1 MADLFL
7 HYGRM
12 GLMAAPVL
20 AVLLALLP
28 RLRRRYRAQ
37 GRCVLWLLLTLWL
50 LCPVLPELPQAPVQ
64 VPLPAVLV
72 QPTADAA
79 DPAAADPTAAAP
91 DPAGQGAAP
100 AMTLTPLTVLTAV
113 WAAGGAALLA
123 WELGRYARF
132 RHRVRRTAVPLA
144 GEPGVYV
151 SPAVPSP
158 VSLGLLRPMIVL
170 PTAELDP
177 AVREDILRHER
188 AHLRRGDLWT
198 KRLLLLARA
207 VHWYDPLVHW
217 MARAA
222 AGDMELAS
230 DDLALRGADRAAR
243 RRYAE
248 TVYAGLAASQ
258 HRDALTTSF
267 QGGKDIMERR
277 FTEILGFGP
286 QKKGRAVVALA
297 VACVLALTGLVGC
310 SQYVTPALIG
320 ENDPEV
326 GEPAAVPVD
335 PSSIGTRQGRTAML
349 TRAVE
354 LADAYFLAMDSDGND
369 VVLRYEDPYPLNA
382 QTVWVLEERD
392 GRYLVAQPTLD
403 APCYVNGWVERD
415 AVSFDPALIA
425 QGEFVE
431 LTDATLYEDR
441 GETVAEEHVDGLASI
456 EARDGDWTKV
466 YLPGGQEGWVATDA
480 LSWDIDQQV
489 RCLEE

>member
-28 RLRRRYRAQ
+28 HLRRWYRAQ

-72 QPTADAA
+72 QPTAA
-79 DPAAADPTAAAP
+79 DPAAVEPAAAEP
-91 DPAGQGAAP
+91 DPATAEQGSAP
-100 AMTLTPLTVLTAV
+100 AMTLTPLTVLPAV
-113 WAAGGAALLA
+113 W
-123 WELGRYARF
+123 
-132 RHRVRRTAVPLA
+132 
-144 GEPGVYV
+144 
-151 SPAVPSP
+151 
-158 VSLGLLRPMIVL
+158 
-170 PTAELDP
+170 
-177 AVREDILRHER
+177 
-188 AHLRRGDLWT
+188 
-198 KRLLLLARA
+198 
-207 VHWYDPLVHW
+207 
-217 MARAA
+217 AA

-248 TVYAGLAASQ
+248 TVYTGLAAGCR
-258 HRDALTTSF
+258 RDALPTSF

-286 QKKGRAVVALA
+286 QKKGRAVVVLA

-310 SQYVTPALIG
+310 TQRIEPS
-320 ENDPEV
+320 DPEA
-326 GEPAAVPVD
+326 GDPAAVPVD
-335 PSSIGTRQGRTAML
+335 PPQIGTRQGRTAML
-349 TRAVE
+349 SRAVE
-354 LADAYFLAMDSDGND
+354 LADAYFLTTDGDGND
-369 VVLRYEDPYPLNA
+369 VVLRYQDPYPLNA

-392 GRYLVAQPTLD
+392 GRYLVAQPALD

-441 GETVAEEHVDGLASI
+441 GETVAEEHVDSLASI

-489 RCLEE
+489 RCLEG

>member
-28 RLRRRYRAQ
+28 HLRRWYRAQ

-72 QPTADAA
+72 QPTAA
-79 DPAAADPTAAAP
+79 DPAAVEPAAAEP
-91 DPAGQGAAP
+91 DPATAEQGSTP
-100 AMTLTPLTVLTAV
+100 AMTLTPLTVLPAV

-132 RHRVRRTAVPLA
+132 RRRVRRTAVPLA

-248 TVYAGLAASQ
+248 TVYAGLAAGCR
-258 HRDALTTSF
+258 RDALTTSF

-286 QKKGRAVVALA
+286 QKKGRAVVVLA

-310 SQYVTPALIG
+310 TQRIESS
-320 ENDPEV
+320 DPEA
-326 GEPAAVPVD
+326 GDPAAVPVD
-335 PSSIGTRQGRTAML
+335 PSQIGTRQGRTAML
-349 TRAVE
+349 SRAVE
-354 LADAYFLAMDSDGND
+354 LADAYFLTTDGDGND
-369 VVLRYEDPYPLNA
+369 VVLRYQDPYPLNA

-392 GRYLVAQPTLD
+392 GRYLVAQPALD

-441 GETVAEEHVDGLASI
+441 GETVAEEHVDSLASI

-489 RCLEE
+489 RCLEG

>member
-1 MADLFL
+1 MTDLFL

-64 VPLPAVLV
+64 VPLPAVLTA
-72 QPTADAA
+72 PTAADPTAAVEPAAAAPDAAA
-79 DPAAADPTAAAP
+79 DPAAA
-91 DPAGQGAAP
+91 GEGSAP
-100 AMTLTPLTVLTAV
+100 AMTLSPLTVLTVV

-132 RHRVRRTAVPLA
+132 RRLVRRTAVPLD

-170 PTAELDP
+170 PTAALDP
-177 AVREDILRHER
+177 AALEDILRHER
-188 AHLRRGDLWT
+188 AHLRRGDLWM

-222 AGDMELAS
+222 AGDMELAR

-277 FTEILGFGP
+277 FTQILGFGP
-286 QKKGRAVVALA
+286 QKKGRAVVVLA

-310 SQYVTPALIG
+310 TQQIQP
-320 ENDPEV
+320 NDPEA
-326 GEPAAVPVD
+326 GDPATVPVD
-335 PSSIGTRQGRTAML
+335 PSQIGTRRGRTAML

-354 LADAYFLAMDSDGND
+354 LEDAYFLTTDSDGND
-369 VVLRYEDPYPLNA
+369 VVLRYQDPYPLNA

-392 GRYLVAQPTLD
+392 GRCLVAQPTLD
-403 APCYVNGWVERD
+403 APCYVNGWVDRD
-415 AVSFDPALIA
+415 AVSFDAAQIA
-425 QGEFVE
+425 QGEFIE

-441 GETVAEEHVDGLASI
+441 GETVAEEHVDGMASI
-456 EARDGDWTKV
+456 EERDGDWTKV
-466 YLPGGQEGWVATDA
+466 YLPGGQEGWVASDA
-480 LSWDIDQQV
+480 FSWDIDQEV

>member
-72 QPTADAA
+72 QPTAA
-79 DPAAADPTAAAP
+79 DPAAVDPAAAEP
-91 DPAGQGAAP
+91 DPAAPEQGSAP
-100 AMTLTPLTVLTAV
+100 AVTVTPLTVLTAV

-177 AVREDILRHER
+177 AVREDVLRHER

-248 TVYAGLAASQ
+248 TVYAGLAAGCR
-258 HRDALTTSF
+258 RDALTTSF

-286 QKKGRAVVALA
+286 QRKGRAVVVLA

-310 SQYVTPALIG
+310 TQRIEPS
-320 ENDPEV
+320 DPEA
-326 GEPAAVPVD
+326 GESAAVPVD

-354 LADAYFLAMDSDGND
+354 LEDAYFLTTDSDGND
-369 VVLRYEDPYPLNA
+369 VVLRYQDPYPLNA

-392 GRYLVAQPTLD
+392 GRCLVAQPTLD

-425 QGEFVE
+425 QGEFIK
-431 LTDATLYEDR
+431 LADATLYEDR

-456 EARDGDWTKV
+456 EAGDGDWTKI

>member
-79 DPAAADPTAAAP
+79 APAVVDPAAAEP
-91 DPAGQGAAP
+91 DPATPEQGSAP

-132 RHRVRRTAVPLA
+132 RRRVRRTAVPLA

-207 VHWYDPLVHW
+207 AHWYDPLVHW

-286 QKKGRAVVALA
+286 QKKGRAVVVLA

-310 SQYVTPALIG
+310 TQQIVPD
-320 ENDPEV
+320 DPEA
-326 GEPAAVPVD
+326 GDPAAVPVD

-354 LADAYFLAMDSDGND
+354 LADAYFLTTDSDGND

-392 GRYLVAQPTLD
+392 GRCLVAQPTLD
-403 APCYVNGWVERD
+403 APCYVNGWVDRD

-425 QGEFVE
+425 QGEFVK